1 MTKTELNEKVGKKL
15 FLADDYTI
23 AAKLNYESGIPSF
36 DKYLNGK
43 KLKQIGAVIHLTK
56 YPKGLV
62 FKIAKLFSSFPF
74 GISYS
79 EIRRTLLLE
88 KPDTSNL
95 IFETSNGKITF
106 SLKTSNIYDVR
117 TFLDEIHLPYENT
130 ETKSKSEEKKRGQNN
145 YKEERNKSYSNNRQE
160 YKEKRQNNYNG
171 NSSKTSI
178 DEALEILGVKRSAT
192 KEEIKKAYRNLVK
205 KYNTDQRS
213 TYEEH
218 IKQMMDDKMKEI
230 NSAKELL
237 QKSGWL

>member
-145 YKEERNKSYSNNRQE
+145 Y
-160 YKEKRQNNYNG
+160 NG